1 MAALAGPVGLG
12 IGAALMLQQ
21 QMGNVGSKFGQLAG
35 DGIKGIMGERA
46 GGKAVESVG
55 NIAGAMKPVSPGE
68 VLGKT
73 MQYGPLAGP
82 MMAIERL
89 EQLGKGIVGMPQA
102 VLAWGEELKE
112 SRRHLASF
120 NGTIAAAY
128 AGSEMRDLMRN
139 VQSARST
146 SGSTA
151 AMIDAFDDLKDELRP
166 IKDATITGINTLAVL
181 LARLVETGTWL
192 AKEATPLFA
201 ASQLAATW
209 LEGKMGRPD
218 VAVNPGLEALNWL
231 QNAEIRR
238 NARRRAE
245 GIDE

>member
-139 VQSARST
+139 VQSARAT

-151 AMIDAFDDLKDELRP
+151 AMLESFSDLKDELRP
-166 IKDATITGINTLAVL
+166 LQDTATTFTNVLASNLATITALIIEGIKKLPGVDAAGAIAAALERNRPDMAVDPGRNALA
-181 LARLVETGTWL
+181 WL
-192 AKEATPLFA
+192 A
-201 ASQLAATW
+201 
-209 LEGKMGRPD
+209 G
-218 VAVNPGLEALNWL
+218 
-231 QNAEIRR
+231 AEERR
-238 NARRRAE
+238 AARRRAE
-245 GIDE
+245 ELD